1 MSGKCAP
8 KFSECLDATLVASH
22 SEFEVIARVNI
33 DDDSQSGG
41 QDHIEGSIDVAQVG
55 RVKNRRIGWVVEQ
68 RRRLNRKAHVIET
81 HRFDE
86 RDVLG
91 RGVSFEMR
99 LRVIGRLRK
108 PVTKIDSAPQAF
120 ESRGQIYRAI
130 ICLRI
135 RLRRNS

>member
-22 SEFEVIARVNI
+22 SEFEVIARMNI

-55 RVKNRRIGWVVEQ
+55 RVKNRSIGWIVEQ

-91 RGVSFEMR
+91 RGVSF
-99 LRVIGRLRK
+99 
-108 PVTKIDSAPQAF
+108 
-120 ESRGQIYRAI
+120 
-130 ICLRI
+130 
-135 RLRRNS
+135 